1 MPDLV
6 LCSIIFGSFLILFFC
21 ILFVLIEDKRPAKTI
36 IFSAIVCVVCLAWF
50 LSYMAQPWRFEK
62 TYEVKAEYNS
72 DKTMQFF
79 KVKVPNS
86 EESNDTKL
94 LDTYKIFG
102 RLVKDNETILV
113 KQKDFGT
120 YLGVF
125 PITIHRNPR
134 NICEINDNDENDE
147 NN

>member
-1 MPDLV
+1 MPDIM
-6 LCSIIFGSFLILFFC
+6 LCLIIIFSFFI
-21 ILFVLIEDKRPAKTI
+21 VLVCVWSVIFEDTRPAKTI

-102 RLVKDNETILV
+102 RLVKDDETILV
-113 KQKDFGT
+113 KQKDIGT
-120 YLGVF
+120 YLGIRPV
-125 PITIHRNPR
+125 TIHAYPR
-134 NICEINDNDENDE
+134 NICEINENDE